1 MSMGGFDAEIV
12 RDFLTES
19 GELINQL
26 ESDLV
31 ILERAPKD
39 PAMLNQVFR
48 ALHTIK
54 GSASFLAITPLV
66 RVAHAAE
73 TALNA
78 ARNGQADVDRTAMDL
93 LLEAVD
99 LIKGQLAQIE
109 SGGALPEARAQL
121 VDSLV
126 ALGEGGAKGHDAHE
140 PGATPAGA
148 PVEQGIAEAAPAP
161 VVSQP
166 QAAPVSAAAAPAGA
180 ATATPLKLEG
190 GKADLLEFLIAD
202 LDESTSKVASLVQQM
217 CDASGQKPPKGACD
231 QLGDLGEQLVRTVQF
246 FDFAPMVAMA
256 NGVQQAGLQ
265 LPESSGD
272 SLPQILPRLR
282 LVCEHLSEMTRGI
295 RAGELRTLAAG
306 SLLENITTLLHGND
320 LSEAHSLGANA
331 GLGEVGRADGA
342 WSPMGAADAGG
353 PPTPAAATAA
363 SMPSAPAAE
372 ITAKLAAGPE
382 SSPTPA
388 PGPTSMPVDSG
399 VAKGEPAAAKPA
411 AGENTIRVDVS
422 RLEALMNLV
431 GELVLQK
438 NRVSALTRRAQLM
451 DNTDADFS
459 EAITLTAGAL
469 DRVTGEIQTAV
480 MRTRLQPLEKLFGRY
495 PRLIRDL
502 AGKTGKKM
510 RLVIEGGDTEVDKS
524 VIEELG
530 DPLVHLLRN
539 SADHGLEMPEDR
551 VKSGK
556 GDTGTIT
563 LRASHEGS
571 HVRVQVADDGRGLWR
586 DKIAKKAIERGLTTP
601 EKLAQ
606 LTDREIFN
614 FIFEAGFSTAEK
626 VSDLSGRGVGMDVV
640 RTNIQKVKGEIE
652 LTSEP
657 GRGTTVTIIIPL
669 TVAILPAMMVGV
681 GKEIYAIPLTNILE
695 IVRPQTD
702 QLHTIGEHA
711 VMRLRETVL
720 PLVSAAEVMELAPQH
735 EKITE
740 PFAVVLSMNDR
751 RIGLMV
757 SRLIGQQEVVIK
769 PLDESQ
775 PASKRAVSG
784 ATVRDDG
791 GVSLIIDVAE
801 LMRRAET
808 LHHASAA

>member
-19 GELINQL
+19 GELIIQL

-31 ILERAPKD
+31 VLERSPKE

-54 GSASFLAITPLV
+54 GSASFLAITQLV
-66 RVAHAAE
+66 RIAHAAE

-78 ARNGQADVDRTAMDL
+78 ARNGQAAIDRTAMDL

-99 LIKGQLAQIE
+99 LIKSQLGQIE
-109 SGGALPEARAQL
+109 SGSALSEPREAL
-121 VDSLV
+121 VTSLV
-126 ALGEGGAKGHDAHE
+126 AMGE
-140 PGATPAGA
+140 PGGGHSAPA
-148 PVEQGIAEAAPAP
+148 PVAAPAP
-161 VVSQP
+161 TIVPSTP
-166 QAAPVSAAAAPAGA
+166 APKAPTPPASVAGA
-180 ATATPLKLEG
+180 IPFQPLKLEG

-202 LDESTSKVASLVQQM
+202 LDESTTKVATAIQQF
-217 CDASGQKPPKGACD
+217 AGNGGQKPAKPECD
-231 QLGDLGEQLVRTVQF
+231 QLADLGEQLVRTAQF
-246 FDFAPMVAMA
+246 FDFAPMVLLATT
-256 NGVQQAGLQ
+256 VQQAGMHLAS
-265 LPESSGD
+265 LADES
-272 SLPQILPRLR
+272 QQQVMPRLL
-282 LVCEHLSEMTRGI
+282 LVCELLAEMTRGV
-295 RAGELRTLAAG
+295 RAAELRDPPTG
-306 SLLENITTLLHGND
+306 CLLENITLLLNS
-320 LSEAHSLGANA
+320 SEVSAPFQLPPGCGLEAVARIDGTWCPAHTPAPA
-331 GLGEVGRADGA
+331 TQPTPQIA
-342 WSPMGAADAGG
+342 
-353 PPTPAAATAA
+353 TPAASAAPAPAPLAA
-363 SMPSAPAAE
+363 SVTVEPTPPESASQ
-372 ITAKLAAGPE
+372 AGPA
-382 SSPTPA
+382 SKPDA
-388 PGPTSMPVDSG
+388 SG
-399 VAKGEPAAAKPA
+399 AGKQGS
-411 AGENTIRVDVS
+411 GENTIRVDVS

-438 NRVSALTRRAQLM
+438 NRVSALTRRAQMLECS
-451 DNTDADFS
+451 DADFS

-480 MRTRLQPLEKLFGRY
+480 MRTRLQPLDKLFGRY

-551 VKSGK
+551 AKSGK
-556 GDTGTIT
+556 DETGTIT

-571 HVRVQVADDGRGLWR
+571 HVRVQVADDGRGLLR
-586 DKIAKKAIERGLTTP
+586 DRIAKKAVERGLTTD
-601 EKLAQ
+601 EKIAAM
-606 LTDREIFN
+606 TDREIFN

-652 LTSEP
+652 LSSEP

-681 GKEIYAIPLTNILE
+681 GREIYAIPLTNILE
-695 IVRPQTD
+695 IVRPQAD

-720 PLVSAAEVMELAPQH
+720 PLVSAAEVMELVSGP
-735 EKITE
+735 EKVAE

-751 RIGLMV
+751 KIGLMV
-757 SRLIGQQEVVIK
+757 SKLIGQQEVVIK

>member
-31 ILERAPKD
+31 VLERAPKD
-39 PAMLNQVFR
+39 DAMLNQVFR

-78 ARNGQADVDRTAMDL
+78 ARAGQAEVDRAAMDL

-99 LIKGQLAQIE
+99 LIKSQLGQIE
-109 SGGALPEARAQL
+109 SGAALSEAREAL
-121 VDSLV
+121 VSGLV
-126 ALGEGGAKGHDAHE
+126 AIGEGAAKATASTPVTPATLAAPASPATAMPSTPE
-140 PGATPAGA
+140 PAALSAALATPASRD
-148 PVEQGIAEAAPAP
+148 EI
-161 VVSQP
+161 SR
-166 QAAPVSAAAAPAGA
+166 
-180 ATATPLKLEG
+180 TPLALEG

-202 LDESTSKVASLVQQM
+202 LDESTTKVTSAVAGLLARAEAAP
-217 CDASGQKPPKGACD
+217 DKATCD
-231 QLGDLGEQLVRTVQF
+231 QLADLGEQLVRTAQF
-246 FDFAPMVAMA
+246 FDFEPMVAMSKA
-256 NGVQQAGLQ
+256 VHQAGLH
-265 LPESSGD
+265 LPELSHEGLQQVLSR
-272 SLPQILPRLR
+272 LP
-282 LVCEHLSEMTRGI
+282 LVCQHLGEMARGV
-295 RAGELRTLAAG
+295 RAGELRCPASG
-306 SLLENITTLLHGND
+306 TLLVGLETLLQGSD
-320 LSEAHSLGANA
+320 LSPERTFPAGTPLVAIAQAEQAWNNPAETPAASPANTPAPAASATLNADETTDARSEATA
-331 GLGEVGRADGA
+331 
-342 WSPMGAADAGG
+342 
-353 PPTPAAATAA
+353 TPAAA
-363 SMPSAPAAE
+363 PA
-372 ITAKLAAGPE
+372 LAAVANE
-382 SSPTPA
+382 HPA
-388 PGPTSMPVDSG
+388 GGSKTGAS
-399 VAKGEPAAAKPA
+399 
-411 AGENTIRVDVS
+411 ENTIRVDVS
-422 RLEALMNLV
+422 RLESLMNLV

-438 NRVSALTRRAQLM
+438 NRVSALTRRAQMLECA
-451 DNTDADFS
+451 DADFS

-480 MRTRLQPLEKLFGRY
+480 MRTRLQPLDKLFGRY

-524 VIEELG
+524 VMEELG

-551 VKSGK
+551 VKAGK
-556 GDTGTIT
+556 EETGTIT

-571 HVRVQVADDGRGLWR
+571 HVRVQVADDGRGLLR
-586 DKIAKKAIERGLTTP
+586 EKIAKKAIERGLVTP
-601 EKLAQ
+601 ERAQ
-606 LTDREIFN
+606 AMSDREIFN
-614 FIFEAGFSTAEK
+614 FIFEAGFSTADK

-652 LTSEP
+652 LGSEP
-657 GRGTTVTIIIPL
+657 GRGTTVTISIPL

-681 GKEIYAIPLTNILE
+681 GTETYAIPLTNILE

-702 QLHTIGEHA
+702 QLSSIGEHP
-711 VMRLRETVL
+711 VMRLRNTVL
-720 PLVSAAEVMELAPQH
+720 PLVSAAGVMGLSSAGD
-735 EKITE
+735 KVDE

-757 SRLIGQQEVVIK
+757 SKLIGQQEVVIK
-769 PLDESQ
+769 PLDDSQ
-775 PASKRAVSG
+775 AASKRAVSG

>member
-1 MSMGGFDAEIV
+1 MGGFDAEIV

-78 ARNGQADVDRTAMDL
+78 ARNGQADIDRGAMDL
-93 LLEAVD
+93 LLEATD
-99 LIKGQLAQIE
+99 LIKSQLAQIE
-109 SGGALPEARAQL
+109 AGGTLPEAREHL
-121 VDSLV
+121 VSSLV
-126 ALGEGGAKGHDAHE
+126 ALGEGG
-140 PGATPAGA
+140 GATHGGHEAAAPGSVPAA
-148 PVEQGIAEAAPAP
+148 TPSTPNTPAETTVNAALVTETPKAAPAI
-161 VVSQP
+161 
-166 QAAPVSAAAAPAGA
+166 AAGA
-180 ATATPLKLEG
+180 EAPRVVTPTATAGGVTSTPLTLEG
-190 GKADLLEFLIAD
+190 GKADLIEFLIAD
-202 LDESTSKVASLVQQM
+202 LDESTSKVAAVIQQM
-217 CDASGQKPPKGACD
+217 CDPAASTPAKSLCD

-246 FDFAPMVAMA
+246 FDFAPMVSLAIA
-256 NGVQQAGLQ
+256 VHQAGLQ
-265 LPESSGD
+265 LPELGSE
-272 SLPQILPRLR
+272 SLQQVFPRLR
-282 LVCEHLSEMTRGI
+282 LVCEQLAEMARGI
-295 RAGELRTLAAG
+295 RAGELRSLPPGTLV
-306 SLLENITTLLHGND
+306 ENITTLLHGGD
-320 LSEAHSLGANA
+320 LAPTRALPADA
-331 GLGEVGRADGA
+331 GPADAGRADGA
-342 WSPMGAADAGG
+342 WCGTLPGKS
-353 PPTPAAATAA
+353 AAATT
-363 SMPSAPAAE
+363 PDAE
-372 ITAKLAAGPE
+372 ITAKLSEAPEAVVTAAATGATSETASGE
-382 SSPTPA
+382 SAAAA
-388 PGPTSMPVDSG
+388 P
-399 VAKGEPAAAKPA
+399 KGEPAAAAKSA
-411 AGENTIRVDVS
+411 SAENTIRVDVS

-480 MRTRLQPLEKLFGRY
+480 MRTRLQPLDKLFGRY

-510 RLVIEGGDTEVDKS
+510 TLVIEGGDTEVDKS

-539 SADHGLEMPEDR
+539 SADHGLEMPE
-551 VKSGK
+551 
-556 GDTGTIT
+556 
-563 LRASHEGS
+563 EGS

-606 LTDREIFN
+606 ASDRDVFN

-695 IVRPQTD
+695 IVRPQAD
-702 QLHTIGEHA
+702 QMNTIGEHA
-711 VMRLRETVL
+711 VMRLRNTVL
-720 PLVSAAEVMELAPQH
+720 PLVSASEVMELRPQQ
-735 EKITE
+735 EKVEE

-757 SRLIGQQEVVIK
+757 TKLIGQQEVVIK
-769 PLDESQ
+769 PLDESH